1 MLWPGTLTLAVA
13 AWLQTAP
20 PQPDSPPVGSE
31 EIVVTGLRDIEDPDS
46 AVTRQT
52 LSSGRTGSGATVSRK
67 VFAYS
72 QFFARCAMRRSP
84 ENLRMLRATLDG
96 RINSASQAYSQ
107 IRLAQLNASCLQD
120 PRGKTAAKS
129 DVYDATYYDRGALFV
144 ETLRTFAPDLSLT
157 KAQTGNPEVQALFN
171 AREVPLARFRLPVDR
186 RYFEAAICFVRM
198 EPALAVQL
206 VKVERTQSINRL
218 AAAIVNRARPC
229 IGNAERVY
237 FDATQFRFYIADAL
251 YRWAVAARGTA
262 SLVPD
267 E

>member
-1 MLWPGTLTLAVA
+1 
-13 AWLQTAP
+13 
-20 PQPDSPPVGSE
+20 
-31 EIVVTGLRDIEDPDS
+31 
-46 AVTRQT
+46 
-52 LSSGRTGSGATVSRK
+52 
-67 VFAYS
+67 
-72 QFFARCAMRRSP
+72 
-84 ENLRMLRATLDG
+84 
-96 RINSASQAYSQ
+96 
-107 IRLAQLNASCLQD
+107 
-120 PRGKTAAKS
+120 
-129 DVYDATYYDRGALFV
+129 
-144 ETLRTFAPDLSLT
+144 
-157 KAQTGNPEVQALFN
+157 VQARFN

-229 IGNAERVY
+229 IGNADRVY

-267 E
+267 Q